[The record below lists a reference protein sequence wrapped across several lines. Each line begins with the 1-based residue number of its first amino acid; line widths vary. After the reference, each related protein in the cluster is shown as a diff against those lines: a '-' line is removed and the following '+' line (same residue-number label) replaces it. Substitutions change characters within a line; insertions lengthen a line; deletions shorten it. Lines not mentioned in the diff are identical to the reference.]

1 MCSSDLLVV
10 HVGEYDLSESPKN
23 YRSEQALALIDTG
36 ASLCMID
43 KYLAERLSL
52 IQIDKCDI
60 SGVGGLKPHPVYMAA
75 VWIPQLELSQVGRFV
90 AGYLKDGG
98 QSHDVILGRDFL
110 SKVIMIYDGL
120 RSQVT
125 ISSPKLIK

>member
-1 MCSSDLLVV
+1 MPIIEAGFIDQDGRSNSQLLITNGPTLVV

-75 VWIPQLELSQVGRFV
+75 VWIPQLELSQAGRFV
-90 AGYLKDGG
+90 AGY
-98 QSHDVILGRDFL
+98 
-110 SKVIMIYDGL
+110 
-120 RSQVT
+120 
-125 ISSPKLIK
+125 